1 MTSTA
6 KLTAEQ
12 QAELIQTALQA
23 RQTAY
28 APYSKY
34 YVGAALLAASGEI
47 FAGGNVENGSLGLTI
62 CAERVAAGTAVTAG
76 QRQFQAMAIAT
87 ADGATPCGACRQF
100 LAEFCDELPIL
111 LVDVEQSNAV
121 RQVQLSDLLP
131 DRYGL

>member
-1 MTSTA
+1 MTSNV
-6 KLTAEQ
+6 KLAAEQ
-12 QAELIQTALQA
+12 REALIQTALQA
-23 RQTAY
+23 RQAAY

-34 YVGAALLAASGEI
+34 HVGAALLAASGEI

-76 QRQFQAMAIAT
+76 QRQFQAMALAT
-87 ADGATPCGACRQF
+87 AGGVTPCGACRQF

-111 LVDVEQSNAV
+111 LVDIDQGNAV

-131 DRYGL
+131 ERYGL